1 MLQLATKADRS
12 AVNELAA
19 QVHAMHVAWR
29 PDIYCMADELYPQ
42 ERFDAHLANREL
54 YVAKI
59 EGNVAGYALLRM
71 YENNRPGH
79 VPRKL
84 MLIDELC
91 VHEAVR
97 GHGIGS
103 QMMED
108 IHALAKAFGCTQL
121 KIGVYPQNQD
131 AIRFYER
138 FGFAIRSIDMM
149 KSV

>member
-1 MLQLATKADRS
+1 MLQLATKSDRT

-19 QVHAMHVAWR
+19 QVHALHVAWR
-29 PDIYCMADELYPQ
+29 PDLYCEAQELYPE
-42 ERFDAHLANREL
+42 ERFDAHLKNREL

-59 EGNVAGYALLRM
+59 EGNVVGYALLQMRQAA
-71 YENNRPGH
+71 RIGRVPGKIM
-79 VPRKL
+79 V
-84 MLIDELC
+84 IDELC

-108 IHALAKAFGCTQL
+108 IHALARAFGCTDM
-121 KIGVYPQNQD
+121 KIGVYPQNED

-138 FGFAIRSIDMM
+138 FGFAIRSIDMQT
-149 KSV
+149 KV

>member
-1 MLQLATKADRS
+1 MLQVATRADRA

-19 QVHAMHVAWR
+19 QVHAMHIGWR
-29 PDIYCMADELYPQ
+29 PDIYCMAEELYPQ
-42 ERFDAHLANREL
+42 ARFEEHLSKREL

-59 EGNVAGYALLRM
+59 EGNVAGYALLRI
-71 YENNRPGH
+71 YDNNRPGH
-79 VPRKL
+79 VKRKM

-91 VHEAVR
+91 VHEACR

-108 IHALAKAFGCTQL
+108 IHALAKAFGCTQM
-121 KIGVYPQNQD
+121 KIGVYPQNED

-138 FGFAIRSIDMM
+138 FGFAIRSIDMQ
-149 KSV
+149 KTV

>member
-1 MLQLATKADRS
+1 MLQLATKTDRA

-29 PDIYCMADELYPQ
+29 PDIYEMPEELYPA
-42 ERFDAHLANREL
+42 ERFEECLRNREL

-59 EGNVAGYALLRM
+59 EGNVVGYALLQMRQTS
-71 YENNRPGH
+71 RSGRIPGKIM
-79 VPRKL
+79 V
-84 MLIDELC
+84 IDELC

-97 GHGIGS
+97 GHGIGT

-108 IHALAKAFGCTQL
+108 IHALAKAFGCTDM
-121 KIGVYPQNQD
+121 KIGVYPQNED

-138 FGFAIRSIDMM
+138 FGFAIRSIDMQT
-149 KSV
+149 KV

>member
-1 MLQLATKADRS
+1 MLQLATKSDRS

-19 QVHAMHVAWR
+19 QVHALHVGWR
-29 PDIYCMADELYPQ
+29 PDIYCMAEELFPE
-42 ERFDAHLANREL
+42 ERFNACLQNREL

-59 EGNVAGYALLRM
+59 EGSVAGYALLRM
-71 YENNRPGH
+71 YEVNRVGG
-79 VPRKL
+79 VQGKT

-91 VHEAVR
+91 VHEACR
-97 GHGIGS
+97 GHGIGT

-108 IHALAKAFGCTQL
+108 IHALAKAFGCTNL
-121 KIGVYPQNQD
+121 KIGVYPQNED

>member
-1 MLQLATKADRS
+1 MLQLATKADRV

-19 QVHAMHVAWR
+19 QVHALHVSWR
-29 PDIYCMADELYPQ
+29 PDIYYMPEELYPA
-42 ERFDAHLANREL
+42 ERFEQCLSNREL

-59 EGNVAGYALLRM
+59 EGNVVGYALLRM
-71 YENNRPGH
+71 GQLDRCGRLPGKIM
-79 VPRKL
+79 V
-84 MLIDELC
+84 IDELC

-108 IHALAKAFGCTQL
+108 IHALARAFGCTDM
-121 KIGVYPQNQD
+121 KIGVYPQNED

-138 FGFAIRSIDMM
+138 FGFAIRSIDMQT
-149 KSV
+149 KV